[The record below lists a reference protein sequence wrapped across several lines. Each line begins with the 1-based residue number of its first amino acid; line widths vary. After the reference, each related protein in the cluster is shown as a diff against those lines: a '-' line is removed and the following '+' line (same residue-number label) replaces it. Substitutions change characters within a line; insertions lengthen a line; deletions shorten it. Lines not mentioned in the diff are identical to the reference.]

1 LPSRSR
7 TEIQSTRAAQAGG
20 AALLVGGL
28 VLLALAVLAGA
39 GRTRMTA
46 TLAGALIYAIIVS
59 MMLRGLRSHAPHAR
73 FGLANRVT
81 LLRAGIATVLAAI
94 AIEGLA
100 GGYNG
105 LGLGMAGAGAAWTW
119 GVVSAAVLGLA
130 LDGVDGW
137 LARRLDLTSA
147 FGARF
152 DMEVDAFSVLA
163 LSMLVL
169 VSGRAGGWVLL
180 IGLMRYVFIGLGWIW
195 PALAAPLPPSFRR
208 QAICVLTTI
217 ALLVALLPAMRPAE
231 AGILLG
237 SALAALAW
245 SFGVDTLTLLTRGRA
260 RRTAVNTAN

>member
-1 LPSRSR
+1 MGSRSF
-7 TEIQSTRAAQAGG
+7 TEIQNTRAAQAGW

-39 GRTRMTA
+39 GRTRITA

-59 MMLRGLRSHAPHAR
+59 MMLRGLKSHAPHAR
-73 FGLANRVT
+73 FGVANRVT

-105 LGLGMAGAGAAWTW
+105 LGLGMVGTGSAWTW
-119 GVVSAAVLGLA
+119 AVVSAAIAGLA

-137 LARRLDLTSA
+137 LARRLELTSA

-163 LSMLVL
+163 LSMLVM

-180 IGLMRYVFIGLGWIW
+180 IGLMRYIFIGLGWIW
-195 PALAAPLPPSFRR
+195 PALSAPLPPSFRR

-217 ALLVALLPAMRPAE
+217 VLLISLLPAMRAPG

-245 SFGVDTLTLLTRGRA
+245 SFGVDTLTLLTRGRD
-260 RRTAVNTAN
+260 RRAAVNTAN